1 MAQITAERTASFKKG
16 VLEILNRN
24 IEPMHVNQVIDDL
37 EKLIPSN
44 EYEKGA
50 YESSG
55 VIRRPKIVRFATIGL
70 VKAGWL
76 QKNKG
81 FWSITQE
88 GKDALVKYPNA
99 LDLRAEERKLYRI
112 WRDSQYE
119 SEDQEDEPEGR
130 VSSAISIEEA
140 ESESF
145 ALVENYLGGINP
157 YEFQNLV
164 KALLEGMGYRVSWVA
179 PPGKD
184 GGIDL
189 IAFQDHLGAIGP
201 RIKVQVKRQQSTVG
215 VESIR
220 SFLGVLSDHDDIGLF
235 ISLGGFSVDAE
246 KEART
251 HSSKRLTL
259 LDSQKLFDLWIEHY
273 ENLPQESRLLL
284 PIRPVYYLAL

>member
-1 MAQITAERTASFKKG
+1 
-16 VLEILNRN
+16 
-24 IEPMHVNQVIDDL
+24 VNDVIDAL
-37 EKLIPSN
+37 EQMIPSN
-44 EYEKGA
+44 EHEKGI

-55 VIRRPKIVRFATIGL
+55 ALRRPRIVRFATIGL
-70 VKAGWL
+70 VKAGWI

-81 FWSITQE
+81 LWSITQE

-99 LDLRAEERKLYRI
+99 RDLQAEERKLYRI
-112 WRDSQYE
+112 WRDSRPDSEE
-119 SEDQEDEPEGR
+119 SEDEPEGR
-130 VSSAISIEEA
+130 ISSAISIEEA

-145 ALVENYLGGINP
+145 ALVENYLAAINP
-157 YEFQNLV
+157 YEFQNLI

-189 IAFQDHLGAIGP
+189 IAFQDQLGAMGP
-201 RIKVQVKRQQSTVG
+201 RIKVQVKRQQNTVG
-215 VESIR
+215 VESVR

-235 ISLGGFSVDAE
+235 ISLGGFSSDAE

-259 LDSQKLFDLWIEHY
+259 LDSQKFFDLWIEHY
-273 ENLPQESRLLL
+273 EKLPQASRMLL
-284 PIRPVYYLAL
+284 PIRPVYYLSL

>member
-1 MAQITAERTASFKKG
+1 MAQITRERTASIQKG
-16 VLEILNRN
+16 ILEILSRRS
-24 IEPMHVNQVIDDL
+24 EPIHVNQVL
-37 EKLIPSN
+37 EELETILPSN
-44 EYEKGA
+44 EYEQGT
-50 YESSG
+50 YETTG
-55 VIRRPKIVRFATIGL
+55 GIRRPKIVRFSTIGL
-70 VKAGWL
+70 VKAGWI

-81 FWSITQE
+81 SWSITQE
-88 GKDALVKYPNA
+88 GRDALIKFPTALEINA
-99 LDLRAEERKLYRI
+99 EQLKLYRI
-112 WRDSQYE
+112 WRDSQPG
-119 SEDQEDEPEGR
+119 SEDPEDEPEGR
-130 VSSAISIEEA
+130 ISSAISIEEA

-145 ALVENYLGGINP
+145 TLVENYLAGINP

-164 KALLEGMGYRVSWVA
+164 KSLLEGMGYRVSWVA

-189 IAFQDHLGAIGP
+189 IAFQDHLGAMGP
-201 RIKVQVKRQQSTVG
+201 RIKVQVKRQQSTIG
-215 VESIR
+215 VELIR

-235 ISLGGFSVDAE
+235 ISLGGFSADAE

-259 LDSQKLFDLWIEHY
+259 LDSQKFFDLWIEHY